1 MGGEKE
7 KKRGP
12 TRNKYGPVELS
23 CVKKRAKNPVTI
35 AGSELDNGGISAN
48 DVFPM
53 WPDGSCDVAL
63 VQCSTAVHFA
73 TTTGDVVPVVSV
85 RYLGVLKKLDIIRSE

>member
-1 MGGEKE
+1 M
-7 KKRGP
+7 
-12 TRNKYGPVELS
+12 
-23 CVKKRAKNPVTI
+23 KKRAKNPVTI
-35 AGSELDNGGISAN
+35 AGTELDNGGISAN

-73 TTTGDVVPVVSV
+73 TTTGDVPVVSV
-85 RYLGVLKKLDIIRSE
+85 RYLGILKKLDIIRFE